1 MTPLDP
7 RHERNKRNGV
17 RRLGR
22 LRRRRGNSQDGCRH
36 YLSPMGGAKY
46 RDCLATAATPH
57 ACEREKLI
65 MEADERA
72 LTNTAAAVDGGSA
85 L

>member
-1 MTPLDP
+1 MDAGITY
-7 RHERNKRNGV
+7 RQ
-17 RRLGR
+17 
-22 LRRRRGNSQDGCRH
+22 SA
-36 YLSPMGGAKY
+36 AKY

-72 LTNTAAAVDGGSA
+72 LTNTAAAVDGG
-85 L
+85 